1 MNFGEQIKNI
11 RSERKLTQD
20 QMAAQLNV
28 SRQAVSNWE
37 NNRNLP
43 DIEMLITMGRVFH
56 ISLDQLL
63 LGEADM
69 NNIAKKLI
77 KDGREAHRARM
88 NMISSC
94 IGAALLL
101 IGIVCLALKSVSV
114 EYIDASGILHENFFL
129 LPIAFLFLF
138 SGFIVFF
145 VNGVKNIMS
154 VVCDRSNNENRKYIT
169 YIGISLGAVLLC
181 VGAFLILLEA
191 NSGGSTA
198 TLGSM
203 LMLCGIASFVWAICE
218 KFREDKADKAK

>member
-11 RSERKLTQD
+11 RYERKLTQD

-63 LGEADM
+63 LGGEAM
-69 NNIAKKLI
+69 NNMAKKI
-77 KDGREAHRARM
+77 IRDGREAHRARM

-94 IGAALLL
+94 MGATLLL

-114 EYIDASGILHENFFL
+114 EYIDAYGILHENFFL

-145 VNGVKNIMS
+145 VTGVKNIMS
-154 VVCDRSNNENRKYIT
+154 VSCDKIDNENRKHIT

-181 VGAFLILLEA
+181 VGGFLILLET
-191 NSGGSTA
+191 NSGWSTA
-198 TLGSM
+198 TLGSI
-203 LMLCGIASFVWAICE
+203 LMLCGIVSVVWSIC
-218 KFREDKADKAK
+218 KKNWKGQTDKAK